1 MNGAAFLA
9 WGLVSAAVPP
19 VAGDG
24 DGATFSVEYHAA
36 ADCPNQASFEA
47 AILARAPR
55 AQRAADAARAWARFE
70 VQLPTSGAENA
81 RLFVALADGT
91 SQDREIT
98 ADGCTE
104 AMQSM
109 AIIAAMILEAQPEQ
123 PAAAAEPAEPAPS
136 GVASEP
142 HASTAAAAAATDTP
156 APRLPARGTW
166 LTAVLGVVAENGAAP
181 SPGFGAAAGAELGS
195 KTRGVLAPSLRLSL
209 VGARPETVESTAGE
223 ASFRLLLARVH
234 GCALRFGTESASLR
248 FCALIEAGALTGQGI
263 GARNERSQSMPWL
276 GGGLGALGDLSLRGP
291 FALEL
296 GGGVRN
302 LLVHDQFV
310 FSPGEQIHQVPVF
323 AWNLSLGI
331 AYRVW

>member
-1 MNGAAFLA
+1 MTGAAFLA
-9 WGLVSAAVPP
+9 WGLVSAAAPP
-19 VAGDG
+19 VAG
-24 DGATFSVEYHAA
+24 DGATFSVEYRAA
-36 ADCPNQASFEA
+36 ADCPSQASFEA

-55 AQRAADAARAWARFE
+55 AQRAADTARTWARFE
-70 VQLPTSGAENA
+70 VHLPAPGAEKA

-98 ADGCTE
+98 ADGCAE

-123 PAAAAEPAEPAPS
+123 PVAEPVEPAPAA
-136 GVASEP
+136 VAPEP
-142 HASTAAAAAATDTP
+142 RAPTAVTAATETP
-156 APRLPARGTW
+156 APRLPARRTW
-166 LTAVLGVVAENGAAP
+166 LTAALGVVAENGAAP
-181 SPGFGAAAGAELGS
+181 SPGFGAAVSAELGS
-195 KTRGVLAPSLRLSL
+195 ETRGVLAPSVRLSL
-209 VGARPETVESTAGE
+209 VGVQPEAVESTAGE

-234 GCALRFGTESASLR
+234 GCALRLGTEAASLR
-248 FCALIEAGALTGQGI
+248 FCALVEAGALTGQGI
-263 GARNERSQSMPWL
+263 GARNERSQTMPWL
-276 GGGLGALGDLSLRGP
+276 GVGLGALGDLSLRGP

-302 LLVHDQFV
+302 LLVHDEFV

-323 AWNLSLGI
+323 AWNLSAGV